1 MYCSTCG
8 AAVPPGLSYCN
19 RCGVDLRA
27 KEQTPVRRSGPSPD
41 SLVWG
46 IVGVT
51 VVGLFL
57 VIALMVF
64 MKDLHFNDGLINGFA
79 VAAFLS
85 FLLVDVLFAWLLLSS
100 KRDWRESS
108 DLVQLKAE
116 LTRELGAAQ
125 THSLAEPGQ
134 SVTEHTTRFFEP
146 AYRSAGEASEPA
158 NREELKK

>member
-1 MYCSTCG
+1 MYCSSCG

-19 RCGVDLRA
+19 RCGADLRA
-27 KEQTPVRRSGPSPD
+27 EEQTPAKRSGPSPD

-46 IVGVT
+46 IVSVT

-85 FLLVDVLFAWLLLSS
+85 FLLVDILFAWLLLSS
-100 KRDWRESS
+100 RRDQRKSS
-108 DLVQLKAE
+108 DLEQLKAE
-116 LTRELGAAQ
+116 LTRELGAAL

-134 SVTEHTTRFFEP
+134 SVTEHTTRTLEP
-146 AYRSAGEASEPA
+146 VVSKRGEQGA
-158 NREELKK
+158 RQ

>member
-1 MYCSTCG
+1 MYCSSCG

-19 RCGVDLRA
+19 RCGVDLRV
-27 KEQTPVRRSGPSPD
+27 KEQTPAKRLGPSPD
-41 SLVWG
+41 ALVWG

-51 VVGLFL
+51 IVGLFL

-79 VAAFLS
+79 VAAFLF

-100 KRDWRESS
+100 RRDQRQSS
-108 DLVQLKAE
+108 DLVQLKTE

-125 THSLAEPGQ
+125 THSLVEPGQ
-134 SVTEHTTRFFEP
+134 SVTEHTTRTLEP
-146 AYRSAGEASEPA
+146 VPRSSQ
-158 NREELKK
+158 N

>member
-1 MYCSTCG
+1 
-8 AAVPPGLSYCN
+8 
-19 RCGVDLRA
+19 
-27 KEQTPVRRSGPSPD
+27 
-41 SLVWG
+41 VWG

-51 VVGLFL
+51 IVGLFL

-100 KRDWRESS
+100 RRDQRQSS
-108 DLVQLKAE
+108 DLVQLKTE

-125 THSLAEPGQ
+125 IHSLAESGQ
-134 SVTEHTTRFFEP
+134 SVTEHTTRTLEP
-146 AYRSAGEASEPA
+146 VPRSSQ
-158 NREELKK
+158 N